1 MSPGPTR
8 RPLVLLNGLAATTAD
23 WDPAFLTALAERH
36 DVAAIEHRG
45 MGGRP
50 DGGADFTIED
60 RGLDA
65 PVVLGWSLGGM
76 VAQALALSRPDLVG
90 ALALL
95 ATSPGGP
102 HSPPI
107 PDSVLETIADL
118 SAPPREQASRLIDL
132 LFPPTLARG
141 IDAEFGELV
150 AAARGGLSP
159 DPLRR
164 QVAAIRGWQAGGAA
178 GRLDQI
184 AGPVLVAC
192 GMQDTV
198 VSPAAS
204 LVLTEGIPS
213 AWLARFPDA
222 GHALMAQAP
231 HEVTTLVG
239 LIGAR
244 SGNRTQTG
252 PCARL
257 PP

>member
-1 MSPGPTR
+1 MSPGQTR
-8 RPLVLLNGLAATTAD
+8 RPLVLLNGLAATAAD
-23 WDPAFLTALAERH
+23 WDPVFLMALAERH
-36 DVAAIEHRG
+36 DVVALEHRG
-45 MGGRP
+45 MGGWP

-60 RGLDA
+60 LAADVAAAIDDRGLDA
-65 PVVLGWSLGGM
+65 PIVLGWSLGGM

-102 HSPPI
+102 QAPPI
-107 PDSVLETIADL
+107 PGSVLETIIGL

-132 LFPPTLARG
+132 LFPPTLAPA

-150 AAARGGLSP
+150 AGARGGLSQ
-159 DPLRR
+159 DLLRR
-164 QVAAIRGWQAGGAA
+164 QVTAIRGWQTRGAA

-192 GMQDTV
+192 GMLDTV

-204 LVLTEGIPS
+204 LILTEGIPG

-222 GHALMAQAP
+222 GHAFMAQAP
-231 HEVTTLVG
+231 QEVTTLVG

-244 SGNRTQTG
+244 TTS
-252 PCARL
+252 
-257 PP
+257 